1 MAQLLNFAAY
11 LAVVTSIFAMMS
23 LSLNLQLGSCGL
35 VNFGQVAFLLAG
47 GYCTAIAASHGIGP
61 WASIALAALVGGM
74 VGVLLAFTVRNMS
87 GTYWGILSLAM
98 AEMLR
103 LVMLNEQWIA
113 GGAGGVSVRRTL
125 GDFELVVLAA
135 TVLVYLL
142 MRVIA
147 ASPFGRVIRLIR
159 EGDRLP
165 QALGK
170 NVFVFKIETM
180 FIGGAVGG
188 TAGAFYAYLDR
199 YINPDDGLPVE
210 TFILWAMVILGGR
223 GNPTGIILGTVVVQ
237 TLYVGTRYL
246 TTIVPISPE
255 TLSALRLVVIGVL
268 ITLIMMFR
276 PQGLL
281 PEPKRVFR

>member
-1 MAQLLNFAAY
+1 MDQLLNFGVY
-11 LAVVTSIFAMMS
+11 LLVVTSIFAMMS
-23 LSLNLQLGSCGL
+23 FSLNLQLGSCGL

-47 GYCTAIAASHGIGP
+47 GYGTAIAAAHSLGP
-61 WASIALAALVGGM
+61 AASVGLAALAGGTL
-74 VGVLLAFTVRNMS
+74 GILLAFTVRNMS

-103 LVMLNEQWIA
+103 LIMLNEQWIA
-113 GGAGGVSVRRTL
+113 GGAGGISVLRSL
-125 GDFELVVLAA
+125 PNFNAVVVGA
-135 TVLVYLL
+135 TIVVYLL
-142 MRVIA
+142 VRAIDA
-147 ASPFGRVIRLIR
+147 APFGRVIRLIR

-170 NVFVFKIETM
+170 NVFVFKVETM
-180 FIGGAVGG
+180 FIGGAIGG
-188 TAGAFYAYLDR
+188 IAGAFYAYLNR

-210 TFILWAMVILGGR
+210 TFLLWAMVILGGR
-223 GNPTGIILGTVVVQ
+223 GNPTGIVVGTVVVQ
-237 TLYVGTRYL
+237 ILYVGTRYL